1 LREVIGSGTSR
12 LPPAPV
18 PVSLVNEA
26 QLKHGLDKLGKMDQD
41 PSGDK
46 TDHTLVVLATVTDPI
61 HHSSPKSDSEG
72 DREVYMV
79 GQRGEPLKKT
89 VEEIQW
95 EAEEEIA

>member
-26 QLKHGLDKLGKMDQD
+26 QLKHRLDKLGKMDQN
-41 PSGDK
+41 PSRDK
-46 TDHTLVVLATVTDPI
+46 ADHTLAVLAAITDPI

-89 VEEIQW
+89 VEEIQG

>member
-1 LREVIGSGTSR
+1 LREVVGSGTSR

-26 QLKHGLDKLGKMDQD
+26 QLKHELDKLGKVDQD

-46 TDHTLVVLATVTDPI
+46 ADHTLAVLAAVTDLI

-72 DREVYMV
+72 N
-79 GQRGEPLKKT
+79 QRSLHGG
-89 VEEIQW
+89 
-95 EAEEEIA
+95 AERGTPKEDCRRDPAGG